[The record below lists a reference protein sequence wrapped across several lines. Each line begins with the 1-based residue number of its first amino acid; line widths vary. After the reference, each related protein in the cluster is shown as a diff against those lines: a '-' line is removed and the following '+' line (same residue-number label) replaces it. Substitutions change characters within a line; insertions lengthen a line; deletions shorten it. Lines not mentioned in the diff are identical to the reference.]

1 MKLKTRKNSI
11 FLKIIILLAV
21 IYGVIMSTDDPNT
34 FTKFTTLSNIGIG
47 MSLLLFIIVE
57 IKGIISNKD
66 FRKQWMF
73 IFKFMMT
80 I

>member
-1 MKLKTRKNSI
+1 
-11 FLKIIILLAV
+11 
-21 IYGVIMSTDDPNT
+21 MSTDDPIT